1 MSDQPEIN
9 LLDPQ
14 FYVDPWDAYR
24 WLRDNSPVHWDPVQ
38 QLWGISRY
46 ADVMAVENDSS
57 LYSSFQ
63 GSRPKIDQSADRSM
77 INLDDPHHQDQRKLV
92 VRRFTPKAVRDHEAE
107 VHRLCDEIIDA
118 ATASGSGQ
126 IEIVEQVA
134 SRLPAMEIAH
144 LLGYGYDGWELIR
157 EVSALTMYSAGQTN
171 ADGSPQTSFDDA
183 VVEVMMRW
191 AGVTMEIIAAR
202 RADPQDDLISIWAH
216 TEQGGEPWPDD
227 KILEECLLIV
237 DGGAETTRA
246 VIGAI
251 CRQLALE
258 PGVQRQLRDDP
269 SLLETT
275 AVEEFVRFVSPVLNM
290 RRTVTRDH
298 ELNGQQ
304 LKAGD
309 ELLLMYPSANH
320 DERVFDDPERF
331 DVTRHIKHHVAF
343 GFGTHV
349 CLGAPLARMELRIM
363 FEHLL
368 ARLPE
373 WHLAPGT
380 EPQILAATFAR
391 AWESVHIEFDP
402 AGVKPALVP
411 VA

>member
-1 MSDQPEIN
+1 MSDQPYIN

-46 ADVMAVENDSS
+46 ADVMAIENDGGF
-57 LYSSFQ
+57 YSSFK
-63 GSRPKIDQSADRSM
+63 GSRPKLDQSADRSM
-77 INLDDPHHQDQRKLV
+77 INLDDPAHQDQRKLV

-118 ATASGSGQ
+118 AIASGSGH
-126 IEIVEQVA
+126 IEVVEQVA

-157 EVSALTMYSAGQTN
+157 EVSETTMYAGGQTN
-171 ADGSPQTSFDDA
+171 ADGSPQTSFDDLA
-183 VVEVMMRW
+183 DVMLRW
-191 AGVTMEIIAAR
+191 AGATLEIVEAR
-202 RADPQDDLISIWAH
+202 RQEPQDDLISIWAH
-216 TEQGGEPWPDD
+216 TEQGGERWSDD
-227 KILEECLLIV
+227 KILEECLLVV

-251 CRQLALE
+251 CRELALQ
-258 PGVQRQLRDDP
+258 PDVQRQLRDDP
-269 SLLETT
+269 SLLATT
-275 AVEEFVRFVSPVLNM
+275 AVEEFIRWVSPVLNM

-298 ELNGQQ
+298 ELHGQQ
-304 LKAGD
+304 LKAGE
-309 ELLLMYPSANH
+309 ELLLMYPSANRDPRAF
-320 DERVFDDPERF
+320 DEPDVF
-331 DVTRHIKHHVAF
+331 DVTREIKHHLGF

-380 EPQILAATFAR
+380 EPKILAATFAR
-391 AWESVHIEFDP
+391 AWDAVHVEFDP
-402 AGVKPALVP
+402 AAVKPALAAVG
-411 VA
+411 